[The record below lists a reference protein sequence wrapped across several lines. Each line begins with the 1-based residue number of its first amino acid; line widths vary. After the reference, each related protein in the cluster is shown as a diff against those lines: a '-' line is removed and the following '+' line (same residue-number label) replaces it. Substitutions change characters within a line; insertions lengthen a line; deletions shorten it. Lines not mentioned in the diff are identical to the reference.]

1 MNRFLAA
8 APLLL
13 LLAASG
19 SLPIQPGK
27 WQTTVTILDVQMEGG
42 PPGVAAG
49 MRGQPPQVA
58 TACVTPQQAA
68 NGPRSVM
75 EASKGK
81 CQYTSFNA
89 SGGRL
94 TGVMA
99 CTFGSGGMTVTSNGT
114 YTATSLDIS
123 GTSVMTGRMRMT
135 TRTHTVARRIGA
147 C

>member
-1 MNRFLAA
+1 MNKFLAA

-13 LLAASG
+13 LSAASD

-27 WQTTVTILDVQMEGG
+27 WQTSVKILDVQMPGG
-42 PPGVAAG
+42 PPGVVAG
-49 MRGQPPQVA
+49 MRSQPAQVV

-68 NGPRSVM
+68 AGPRGVM

-81 CQYTSFNA
+81 CRYTSFNA

-94 TGVMA
+94 TGVMTCA
-99 CTFGSGGMTVTSNGT
+99 FATGAMTVTSNGS
-114 YTATSLDIS
+114 YTATSLDIN
-123 GTSVMTGRMRMT
+123 GTSVMTGKMRMT
-135 TRTHTVARRIGA
+135 TKTHTIGRRIGP